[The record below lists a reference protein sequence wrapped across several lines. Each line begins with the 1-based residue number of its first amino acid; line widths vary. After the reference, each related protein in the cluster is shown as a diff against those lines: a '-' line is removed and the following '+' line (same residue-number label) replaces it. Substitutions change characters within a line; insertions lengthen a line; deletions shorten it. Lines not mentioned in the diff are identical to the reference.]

1 MWSDFFEAGGWG
13 MYPTAFFGFVFV
25 ASGVLYLIR
34 PESRFAPMVLC
45 AGIAAMGA
53 GLLGSSVGI
62 VNTLRYARTIAPD
75 EQLKVAF
82 LGCAE
87 SLNNLVLALMVT
99 MIAALLTLGGVVRAA
114 RMPQASRA

>member
-13 MYPTAFFGFVFV
+13 MYPTALFGFLFV
-25 ASGVLYLIR
+25 ASGGLYLFR
-34 PESRFAPMVLC
+34 PQSRFAPIVLC
-45 AGIAAMGA
+45 CGIAALGA

-62 VNTLRYARTIAPD
+62 VNTLRYARTIAPE
-75 EQLKVAF
+75 EQLKTAF

-99 MIAALLTLGGVVRAA
+99 MVAALLTLGGVVRAA
-114 RMPQASRA
+114 RNPEASRV